1 MKNYRLAAAA
11 VLFFSFMSHFGEALI
26 ISPEHAVGSMIFG
39 LIYFCLGIVLLAR
52 HPKAY
57 HLSLFFTTIG
67 AIAACVIIA
76 KGYVNLLIIL
86 HVAID
91 LFVIFVC
98 LKHFK
103 RVSAKAKN
111 VNH

>member
-11 VLFFSFMSHFGEALI
+11 VLFFSFISHFGEALI
-26 ISPEHAVGSMIFG
+26 IGPEHAVGSMIFG

-57 HLSLFFTTIG
+57 HLSLFFTVIG
-67 AIAACVIIA
+67 AIAASYIMS
-76 KGYVNLLIIL
+76 KGYVNFLIIL
-86 HVAID
+86 HIAID

-103 RVSAKAKN
+103 RVKDKK
-111 VNH
+111 